1 MVHCPDLPHCLK
13 NQQLAV
19 ASINLLLLH
28 TIVNMANMKE
38 TLAAILLI
46 TDAMMMV
53 STVLPDVRGSIGMID
68 TIMGHP
74 HHKGG
79 AITGKVFFFYLPVC
93 LLNMQ

>member
-19 ASINLLLLH
+19 ASVNLLLLH
-28 TIVNMANMKE
+28 IIINMANMKE
-38 TLAAILLI
+38 TLAAVLLI
-46 TDAMMMV
+46 ADAVMMV

-74 HHKGG
+74 HRKGG
-79 AITGKVFFFYLPVC
+79 AITGKVFF
-93 LLNMQ
+93 LLACMFA